1 MAETVIK
8 RVKRL
13 VSGKIEDSVDAM
25 ERAGGTS
32 VMREAIRETERAIE
46 DVKAERDEVTV
57 KRLSLIHI

>member
-13 VSGKIEDSVDAM
+13 VSGRIEDSIDAM

-32 VMREAIRETERAIE
+32 VM
-46 DVKAERDEVTV
+46 
-57 KRLSLIHI
+57 LSLIHI